1 MKKTNNSLA
10 IIFDDLT
17 EFFVMQ
23 PAIDAMKKT
32 GIKVDIIVPYDS
44 GYNHLAEHTF
54 ERIKSLGYS
63 PLKDAPKNIHYK
75 VLLTP
80 YPGLDVVKRLD
91 YVYHIRYPYG
101 AITAKPNPTCLPDAK
116 IAYDAIL
123 SFNTYDTDFL
133 DAYGAKVYPV
143 PYWRYY
149 NFKKS
154 KNKKNKPTLLILP
167 TFGSDTS
174 CANSFTVSSIK
185 ALKEQFFIIVKA
197 HHAIHFGIDGQE
209 TVNKLKVLA
218 DDYYDSDISI
228 EQLLKKADLVLS
240 DNSGAIFESICAG
253 IPVALFAK
261 TLNSRHYKTIDTP
274 QFLFVKQGIIP
285 HTSQANQILP
295 MLLNIQSYSKKQQ
308 ILKEHLFIKP
318 SSSPFKQFIDIIKQY
333 LDSNEAT
340 DYRKVLH
347 DALVEEWHNREQ
359 TIKNQESQIDQL
371 TNTVNNLL
379 NSTSWKITKPLRS
392 IKTRGKKNVQK

>member
-10 IIFDDLT
+10 IVFDDLT

-23 PAIDAMKKT
+23 PAIDAMKKAN
-32 GIKVDIIVPYDS
+32 IEIDIIVPYDS

-54 ERIKSLGYS
+54 EKIKSLGYS
-63 PLKDAPKNIHYK
+63 PLKDAPKNVHYK

-101 AITAKPNPTCLPDAK
+101 ALSTKPNPTYLPSTRID
-116 IAYDAIL
+116 YDAIF
-123 SFNTYDTDFL
+123 SFNTFDQNFL
-133 DAYGAKVYPV
+133 DAYGAKVYPI

-154 KNKKNKPTLLILP
+154 KNENSKPTLLILP
-167 TFGSDTS
+167 TFGADTS
-174 CANSFTVSSIK
+174 CANSFTTSSIK

-209 TVNKLKVLA
+209 TINKLKNLA
-218 DDYYDSDISI
+218 DEYYDSDISV

-253 IPVALFAK
+253 IPVALFANN
-261 TLNSRHYKTIDTP
+261 LNSRHFKTIDTP

-285 HTSQANQILP
+285 HTSQANQVLP

-308 ILKEHLFIKP
+308 ILREKLFIKP
-318 SSSPFKQFIDIIKQY
+318 SNNPFKEFVDIIKQY
-333 LDSNEAT
+333 LGSDETA

-347 DALVEEWHNREQ
+347 DTLVEEWHNREQ
-359 TIKNQESQIDQL
+359 TIIHQESHINQL
-371 TNTVNNLL
+371 TNTINNLL

-392 IKTRGKKNVQK
+392 IKTRSKKNVQK